1 MASVFLTVSIIAHTP
16 QELKCPMSVFSY
28 DKCHI
33 PRIHPKTKKA
43 VRKPVLTA
51 IMLFIL
57 KYQVG
62 AYFRTTPQFEL
73 IL

>member
-16 QELKCPMSVFSY
+16 QELKCPMSVFLH

-33 PRIHPKTKKA
+33 LLTQKNS
-43 VRKPVLTA
+43 RKDTILTA